1 MFMTPTTVVLSTF
14 SNNYSQKLLLYFPFN
29 LKDYAL
35 IELSVFPFYFYFLR
49 LLDVLK
55 AQDGLLV
62 IMMECDHGYYL
73 K

>member
-1 MFMTPTTVVLSTF
+1 MICSDDLCSLELKD
-14 SNNYSQKLLLYFPFN
+14 YSQKLLLYFPFN

-35 IELSVFPFYFYFLR
+35 IELSVFPFYFYFLC

-62 IMMECDHGYYL
+62 IMMKCDHGYYL